1 MYQTRSTPSPFL
13 IRPETATQRAILVMR
28 CMEHSSRNA
37 PIGFNKVSDFVFLYC
52 FLGFLWVLSI
62 PKWLINDSGPIAILF
77 IWILELSKIHKKKN
91 DQVWTCG
98 PRIYYKHISRN
109 TIKWWEHPLQMLFC
123 HVRGHENLKIL
134 GSLGTVF
141 FGGWGG
147 GVLGTS
153 FLSILMKM
161 GTGRLWKLVK

>member
-13 IRPETATQRAILVMR
+13 IRPETATQWAILVMR

-52 FLGFLWVLSI
+52 FLGSLWVLSI

-77 IWILELSKIHKKKN
+77 IWILELSKIHKKKRPSL
-91 DQVWTCG
+91 DLWTPYLLQTYFQKYDKMMGASFANVILSC
-98 PRIYYKHISRN
+98 PRTWKSENFGKLRYRFF
-109 TIKWWEHPLQMLFC
+109 WW
-123 HVRGHENLKIL
+123 
-134 GSLGTVF
+134 
-141 FGGWGG
+141 GWGG

-153 FLSILMKM
+153 FFVNFDEDGHKKIMKI
-161 GTGRLWKLVK
+161 G